1 MKKYL
6 LGLLMC
12 GCLFGQFDLKLRKLT
27 LTDKIEFQ
35 SGGFRTGFTY
45 PTTPPSGN
53 LIWKLP
59 NADAVGCLQS
69 DGSFQ
74 LSIVACSGGSTLP
87 VIDTTKIVKG
97 SVDATKELR
106 FEIDGFTT
114 GTTNVLTPQDAS
126 YVIAGTNI
134 TNTFSASQITRDLI
148 PSGAGS
154 WNVGTVSDPYSTMVS
169 VQYYA
174 RPAGGLCNYV
184 GMSGSTISGGLVVAQ
199 DTACAI
205 QAQMSNVGFDTVNS
219 VGAYKV
225 QGTTIITA
233 GRVLGG
239 LTGLS
244 SSLIPTS
251 NGTLDLAS
259 NSFRFREGYIN
270 NIYSDAVV
278 PYSAGTGV
286 VGTSGVPFGQG
297 NFVSLASSV
306 SFRLGTSTTA
316 GYVLTADASGF
327 GTWQAASSGTSLPVT
342 DTTNIVKGSVDATK
356 LVRLEVDG
364 LTSGASRVLTVQD
377 ASYTLAGTDIGNTFT
392 ATNSFLATQITQTVR
407 PNIDNTYDLGDPSYR
422 FRQLYGFT
430 ASLASTASGIT
441 TVLSIPNAT
450 SSFAIY
456 VPNGGIAASTFA
468 GASAAFST
476 SLSVTGTST
485 FQTIVPSANNT
496 YSAGSS
502 SARWNVYWG
511 RFLNLRTVGAAVAG
525 ISAFDNAGNLT
536 FAMGDGGGFGGEFTF
551 YNSSLNEYFAAI
563 NGQIRFNGSNGLTSS
578 FTCPAGQAVKSM
590 NIQNGGTITA
600 TCGTP

>member
-1 MKKYL
+1 MIKYL
-6 LGLLMC
+6 LGLILAVN
-12 GCLFGQFDLKLRKLT
+12 LFGQFDIRLRKLT
-27 LTDKIEFQ
+27 LTDKLQIEN
-35 SGGFRTGFTY
+35 SGRRTGFTY
-45 PTTPPSGN
+45 PASAPASD
-53 LIWKLP
+53 LIWRLP
-59 NADAVGCLQS
+59 TADGVGCLQS
-69 DGSFQ
+69 DGAFQ
-74 LSIVACSGGSTLP
+74 LSIGACSGGSTLP

-114 GTTNVLTPQDAS
+114 GTVNVLTPQDAS

-134 TNTFSASQITRDLI
+134 TNTFTAQQITRDLI
-148 PSGAGS
+148 PSSAGS
-154 WNVGTVSDPYSTMVS
+154 WNVGTISDPYSTMVG

-184 GMSGSTISGGLVVAQ
+184 GISGSVISGGLVAVQ

-205 QAQMSNVGFDTVNS
+205 QAQMTNVGFDTVNT
-219 VGAYKV
+219 VGSYKV

-233 GRVLGG
+233 TRVLGG

-270 NIYSDAVV
+270 NIYSDALA

-297 NFVSLASSV
+297 NFVSLAASL

-316 GYVLTADASGF
+316 GYVMTADASGF
-327 GTWQAASSGTSLPVT
+327 GSWQASSGGSALPVV
-342 DTTNIVKGSVDATK
+342 DTTQIITGSVDTSKRMRFEIDGFSPATA
-356 LVRLEVDG
+356 R
-364 LTSGASRVLTVQD
+364 TITVQD
-377 ASYTLAGTDIGNTFT
+377 FDYTLAGTNIQNTF
-392 ATNSFLATQITQTVR
+392 A
-407 PNIDNTYDLGDPSYR
+407 DNTYDWGTSGTR
-422 FRQLYGFT
+422 IRTVNAMNEVLY
-430 ASLASTASGIT
+430 SSASGIT

-456 VPNGGIAASTFA
+456 VPNGGIAASTYT

-485 FQTIVPSANNT
+485 LQSIVPSANNT
-496 YSAGSS
+496 YDAGSTS
-502 SARWNVYWG
+502 NRWRVYYG

-525 ISAFDNAGNLT
+525 ISAFDASNNLT

-551 YNSSLNEYFAAI
+551 YTAGLTEYFGAI
-563 NGQIRFNGSNGLTSS
+563 NGQVRFNGNNGLTSN
-578 FTCPAGQAVKSM
+578 FTCPAGQAVKGM

-600 TCGTP
+600 TCGVP